1 MFHKWDIGVFS
12 FHFVNNK
19 TVGIVAILLASIMWT
34 IEPILIKLSFET
46 SDFIQTNT
54 IRAIFALLVAFVY
67 ILIKRKPKEL
77 KISKKD
83 VAPMIY
89 IALIAT
95 LFADFVYVFSLSQVA
110 VVNAVIIGHMQ
121 PVFIVLFGIFTLKS
135 DKLNSFDYIG
145 ILLMIV
151 SGILVTTGTL
161 ENLMSFRFG
170 SIGNLFV
177 LSATIAWATTA
188 IVTRKYVKHLNT
200 GVLAFY
206 RFSIAAVVLS
216 IYLIINNSFFIENY
230 YQVAV
235 GIIVG
240 LGTVLYYESLI
251 RLKAAQTSA
260 LELSTPLF
268 ATVLAFLFL
277 SEVPTIMQIV
287 GVGFLL
293 LGLYFISRKEGN
305 RDIKNIF

>member
-1 MFHKWDIGVFS
+1 VKV
-12 FHFVNNK
+12 K
-19 TVGIVAILLASIMWT
+19 TAGIAAILLASIMWA
-34 IEPILIKLSFET
+34 IEPILVKLSYET

-67 ILIKRKPKEL
+67 IIIKQKPKEL

-89 IALIAT
+89 IALVAT
-95 LFADFVYVFSLSQVA
+95 LFADFMYVYSLSQVP
-110 VVNAVIIGHMQ
+110 VVNAVIIGHLQ
-121 PVFIVLFGIFTLKS
+121 PVFIVIFGIFILKS

-145 ILLMIV
+145 ISLMII
-151 SGILVTTGTL
+151 SGVLVATGTL
-161 ENLMSFRFG
+161 ENLMNFRIG
-170 SIGNLFV
+170 SIGDLFV

-188 IVTRKYVKHLNT
+188 IVTRKYVKHINT

-216 IYLIINNSFFIENY
+216 IYLIINNRFFIVNY

-240 LGTVLYYESLI
+240 LGTVLYYESLTRI
-251 RLKAAQTSA
+251 KAAQTSA

-268 ATVLAFLFL
+268 ATILAFLFL
-277 SEVPTIMQIV
+277 YEVPTVMQLI
-287 GVGFLL
+287 GVALL
-293 LGLYFISRKEGN
+293 LIGLYFISRKEE
-305 RDIKNIF
+305 